1 MWFAPCVGR
10 SDAEL
15 SGCGLVGFCCA
26 LVKGAVADG

>member
-15 SGCGLVGFCCA
+15 SGCGLVEYR
-26 LVKGAVADG
+26 LVKGAVADN